1 MLFEAIYRPSEIKG
15 LSPEAKKL
23 VGRRVIIQIGWK
35 LDSGSYKGQYC
46 YLPNP
51 DFGVGF
57 IPASDLRNIR
67 NISLGVWRES
77 NKISV
82 DPL

>member
-1 MLFEAIYRPSEIKG
+1 MLFEAIYQPSEIKD
-15 LSPEAKKL
+15 LSSKAKKL
-23 VGRRVIIQIGWK
+23 VGRRIVIQIGWK
-35 LDSGSYKGQYC
+35 LDNGPYKGQYC

-67 NISLGVWRES
+67 NISLGVWRKI
-77 NKISV
+77 NKISI
-82 DPL
+82 DSL